1 AIESRIHLDALAVV
15 TDDEHDLDRIMIR
28 ETGCHSRSFDLECVS
43 IAAHRRHIRVD
54 CCIVDYSM
62 EDIHPPR
69 TRSKGSCRDL
79 RRGVAVIPQLN
90 RHRLRH
96 GLDRF
101 SLAQAERAVNF
112 KRLGDRVDL
121 HGGPEGCE
129 DFDLTWKGESGRAP
143 WRRRAEKI
151 VSHIIDSRAI
161 GDYCTCPE
169 PIAPCA
175 DDIQGILTGR
185 WVRHFKELPGQRTR
199 MLEDAV

>member
-1 AIESRIHLDALAVV
+1 
-15 TDDEHDLDRIMIR
+15 
-28 ETGCHSRSFDLECVS
+28 
-43 IAAHRRHIRVD
+43 
-54 CCIVDYSM
+54 
-62 EDIHPPR
+62 
-69 TRSKGSCRDL
+69 
-79 RRGVAVIPQLN
+79 
-90 RHRLRH
+90 
-96 GLDRF
+96 
-101 SLAQAERAVNF
+101 
-112 KRLGDRVDL
+112 
-121 HGGPEGCE
+121 

-199 MLEDAV
+199 MLEDAVLCLRDVVERRIADRVEACPTALGIRQDEFHWAHAVDPQRFGHGVVLKRRVPRAAVTKGHAAAGDDHSDCR